1 MLLHSKCDSEWD
13 DCIEED
19 EKYLREKTDYY
30 KDYYGDTCPTYSP
43 NSQDDPYP
51 GQPFVQE
58 NQQNQNYHQYNQ
70 YNTHQ
75 QYNYQHANRRQE
87 EVKAT
92 ENNCRVYTAGE
103 KGERIRCDTN
113 IEVRGVDYQTARD
126 VNIDELDPCQ
136 DGSSTSSLCFLD
148 EDDEK

>member
-1 MLLHSKCDSEWD
+1 M
-13 DCIEED
+13 
-19 EKYLREKTDYY
+19 REKTDYY

-51 GQPFVQE
+51 GQPFVQDS
-58 NQQNQNYHQYNQ
+58 NQQNQKYHQYNQYNQ

-75 QYNYQHANRRQE
+75 QYDYQHHNRRQE

-92 ENNCRVYTAGE
+92 ENNCRVYTAGT
-103 KGERIRCDTN
+103 KGERVRCDTN
-113 IEVRGVDYQTARD
+113 IEVRDVDYKTARD

-136 DGSSTSSLCFLD
+136 DGSSTSSLCFGD